1 MQKKKTIHGQG
12 RLCEYFLPPPEHDSV
27 CLSVLSP
34 SLPPFPLL
42 PCPVAAHRFSI
53 FVTFILYNLLS
64 WQFLCRSPL
73 AFFCAHALDNAV
85 WIGQKLNSFAY
96 MRIIY
101 FVDSLSPPPLFQGDQ
116 LVKKKWKVKSETE
129 TGNWKTK
136 SGKLCSLPNGRGSQS
151 TKNTFI
157 KSKQSLSWSP
167 LPPPPPSLCTPS
179 RFMTMRSEHLNAKW
193 VLCQVQQF
201 YIFNWPFFIIPLEVI
216 FLASLFSTVLGCG
229 GCCNLGDD
237 SRHGVWMAH

>member
-27 CLSVLSP
+27 CLSVLFPFLP
-34 SLPPFPLL
+34 SPPFPLL

-64 WQFLCRSPL
+64 WQFFCRSPL

-101 FVDSLSPPPLFQGDQ
+101 FVDSLSPPPSFKGTSWS
-116 LVKKKWKVKSETE
+116 KKSEKWKAKPKLE
-129 TGNWKTK
+129 TGKRKAESSAACLMAEAANQPRT
-136 SGKLCSLPNGRGSQS
+136 
-151 TKNTFI
+151 
-157 KSKQSLSWSP
+157 
-167 LPPPPPSLCTPS
+167 
-179 RFMTMRSEHLNAKW
+179 HL
-193 VLCQVQQF
+193 
-201 YIFNWPFFIIPLEVI
+201 
-216 FLASLFSTVLGCG
+216 
-229 GCCNLGDD
+229 
-237 SRHGVWMAH
+237 